1 MKNKI
6 KITAVAGVAVCS
18 MVSVAN
24 ASEFKSSD
32 INVSNEYKTLETQ
45 QAAHPYE
52 AQLDSLLAAS
62 ISKFN
67 PLGNGFLS
75 SAPKRVRHAQP
86 ESPSIWEK
94 LWEWIMPNS
103 SSDGRL

>member
-24 ASEFKSSD
+24 ASEVKSLD
-32 INVSNEYKTLETQ
+32 INASSEYKTLETQ

-52 AQLDSLLAAS
+52 AQLDLVVAS

-67 PLGNGFLS
+67 PLGNEFLT
-75 SAPKRVRHAQP
+75 SAPKRFRHAAP
-86 ESPSIWEK
+86 EDRSIWQK
-94 LWEWIMPNS
+94 LFDWITPSS
-103 SSDGRL
+103 SSDGLL